1 MSQQIDLELLPRKER
16 IELAIKAMESNAN
29 LSQRRAATV
38 YNVPESTLRRQRAK
52 PASQRVIY
60 PNCSK
65 LTKQEEEVLVQYI
78 RKLDARGFAPTLAY
92 VREMAD
98 QLLAARDRGKV
109 GENWVY
115 RFIQRTSGIKSQVSR
130 LRDYRRVLCSDTAII
145 SPWFDLVR
153 NVKAKYGILDQDTY
167 NFDETGFQIGVG
179 GSVKVVTASERRRAP
194 LSVQPGDREWITL
207 IACINAMGWSI
218 PPFFILK
225 AKHHDKAWYVNN
237 PKDWRIGVSKNG
249 WTTNELGLEWL
260 KHFIHHTEAATVGSY
275 RLLIIDGHES
285 HQSLEFQ
292 NLCEESKIIALCMP
306 PHASHILQPLDVG
319 CFAPLKQAY
328 KKEIKSLADS
338 HITHVDKKAF
348 LATFQPVYNKA
359 ISKSNILSSFRA
371 TGLVPLNPEA
381 VLSRLEVKPRTPTP
395 PLPGPTA
402 WQPKTPTNAIE
413 IDSQTTLIIK
423 RIREH
428 KSSSPDSII
437 EMVLQVK
444 RGSVKKD
451 HSHTLLEARIAKLEQ
466 ANQAASERKKRKKK
480 RIQEGGTLSQ
490 VEAEEILK
498 KKDAEAEAEG
508 EGAQVGSSSR
518 GKRRCRT
525 CGKTG
530 HNKRTCQK
538 DAAEIED

>member
-78 RKLDARGFAPTLAY
+78 RKLNARGFAPTLAY

-328 KKEIKSLADS
+328 KNEIKSRGS
-338 HITHVDKKAF
+338 SRSMERPPTH
-348 LATFQPVYNKA
+348 NKA
-359 ISKSNILSSFRA
+359 TSPPHPPNLAVYRQHLSHMVPKRQPIFYL
-371 TGLVPLNPEA
+371 TMGLPRVSGRDRDPR
-381 VLSRLEVKPRTPTP
+381 RLY
-395 PLPGPTA
+395 
-402 WQPKTPTNAIE
+402 
-413 IDSQTTLIIK
+413 
-423 RIREH
+423 
-428 KSSSPDSII
+428 
-437 EMVLQVK
+437 
-444 RGSVKKD
+444 
-451 HSHTLLEARIAKLEQ
+451 
-466 ANQAASERKKRKKK
+466 
-480 RIQEGGTLSQ
+480 
-490 VEAEEILK
+490 
-498 KKDAEAEAEG
+498 
-508 EGAQVGSSSR
+508 
-518 GKRRCRT
+518 
-525 CGKTG
+525 
-530 HNKRTCQK
+530 
-538 DAAEIED
+538 